1 MRTMWETRRL
11 EFITLFIFILLVST
25 SLFILYSSYEN
36 YALLESVNMEKAFV
50 HKVIMFISSFILF
63 LSLLIVFFKRDYFF
77 LERSDN
83 GEALENLLNE
93 IKHSSDASK
102 MNQFKQMLKD
112 KNHTEIYPL
121 ISNMINELQESK
133 RLADEANESKSL
145 FLSNISHEIGT
156 PINGIV
162 GFTKILGSSNLD
174 KEQREFVTIIRKSSE
189 DLLGVVNNILDVSKI
204 KSGMV
209 TVEKSYFN
217 IMDSFE
223 NLSDIYALEASKK
236 NLDLFFWIDPY
247 FTSTLVESDME
258 KIKQVLMNL
267 ISNAIK
273 FTPDGGSVDI
283 RIERDSSVKNLLVVK
298 FVVTDT
304 GIGIPEEQQ
313 SQVFNPFSQVDSS
326 STREQGGAGLGLS
339 IANSWVSLLGGKLKL
354 ESVELRGTTFSFSLE
369 MKEQKSILHTE
380 NIKALN
386 VALYA
391 PIEVREKKSNDNL
404 IEYLT
409 KVKGLSLTHFKTF
422 VECRD
427 TTLKDFFMLYIHY
440 DEINKEELQH
450 LISQYNAQTQ
460 IVLVAKLKNRAKILD
475 IAPLFSQIIYEP
487 VTYSKVQNSLT
498 VQPKKVEPLASK
510 AEAVSHFK
518 LKALV
523 IEDNKVNQKLIVHTL
538 AGIGILSDTAD
549 NGEIGVEMF
558 KQNSYDL
565 VFMDIQMPVMNGVI
579 ATKEILKYEKMN
591 RLVHTPI
598 IAVTTNTLKGDRER
612 YLDAGMDEYISK
624 PISSHKFIT
633 VVKKFYST
641 VEVATP
647 SKERKDIVKGND
659 LLLYKENPTEAKIMT
674 TMLKDLG
681 YTIDVAKNQR
691 ECNDMLGR
699 KGYKALLLDRSE
711 TNEDILME
719 KIDKKGVETL
729 LFIDAHSE
737 ISTSDLNSYIH
748 LMNKSSDF
756 SDVRERLERI
766 IGE

>member
-1 MRTMWETRRL
+1 MRTMWETKRL

-25 SLFILYSSYEN
+25 SLLILYTSYEN
-36 YALLESVNMEKAFV
+36 YALLESVNIDKAFV

-63 LSLLIVFFKRDYFF
+63 LSLLIVFLKRDYFF

-93 IKHSSDASK
+93 IKHSSDTSK
-102 MNQFKQMLKD
+102 IAQFKQMLKE
-112 KNHTEIYPL
+112 KNHTEIYSL

-162 GFTKILGSSNLD
+162 GFTKILGSSKLD

-204 KSGMV
+204 ESGVV

-217 IMDSFE
+217 LIESVE
-223 NLSDIYALEASKK
+223 NLSDIYALDASKK
-236 NLDLFFWIDPY
+236 SIEFSFWIDPY
-247 FTSTLVESDME
+247 FASTSVESDSE

-273 FTPDGGSVDI
+273 FTPNEGKVDVRVEKLSSKGGTL
-283 RIERDSSVKNLLVVK
+283 SVK
-298 FVVTDT
+298 FSVTDT

-313 SQVFNPFSQVDSS
+313 SQVFNSFTQVDSS
-326 STREQGGAGLGLS
+326 STREQGGTGLGLS
-339 IANSWVSLLGGKLKL
+339 IANSWVSLLGGVLNL
-354 ESVELRGTTFSFSLE
+354 ESVELRGSNLSFVLE
-369 MKEQKSILHTE
+369 MKEKKNTVKE
-380 NIKALN
+380 EEVKALN

-391 PIEVREKKSNDNL
+391 PSGVEDKKSNRDL
-404 IEYLT
+404 VAYLNN
-409 KVKGLSLTHFKTF
+409 VKGLSLTQFKTF
-422 VECRD
+422 VAC
-427 TTLKDFFMLYIHY
+427 KDAPLGKFTILYIHY
-440 DEINKEELQH
+440 DNIKKEELQR
-450 LISQYNAQTQ
+450 LIAQYNAQTQ
-460 IVLVAKLKNRAKILD
+460 IVLVTKLKNRVKILD
-475 IAPLFSQIIYEP
+475 IAPIFSQIIYEP
-487 VTYSKVQNSLT
+487 VTYSKIQNSIALK
-498 VQPKKVEPLASK
+498 PKKVQPLESK
-510 AEAVSHFK
+510 IENKSNFN

-538 AGIGILSDTAD
+538 KVIGIESDTAD
-549 NGEIGVEMF
+549 NGEIGVEVF
-558 KQNSYDL
+558 KQQHYDM

-591 RLVHTPI
+591 RLPHTPI

-624 PISSHKFIT
+624 PISAHKFIT
-633 VVKKFYST
+633 VVKQFYAT
-641 VEVATP
+641 VEL
-647 SKERKDIVKGND
+647 SSSNEERAEIIESTD
-659 LLLYKENPTEAKIMT
+659 LLLYKQNPTEAKIMA

-681 YTIDVAKNQR
+681 YGVDVAKNTK
-691 ECNDMLGR
+691 ECSDRLSL
-699 KGYKALLLDRSE
+699 KSYKALLLDRSDSDQNE
-711 TNEDILME
+711 TTLME
-719 KIDKKGVETL
+719 KIDKKAIETL

-737 ISTSDLNSYIH
+737 ISTSDLNRYIH

-756 SDVRERLERI
+756 SDIKERLEKM
-766 IGE
+766 